1 MKEKEMKELVDKMFE
16 SATVLETN
24 MSSNDV
30 NRSKDLLVGGL
41 VKLLNDGMKI
51 DDIYSILNKE
61 KKEKLSEVMTDLFH
75 IGIIL
80 GVFLR
85 DTETLLPTLKRM
97 LEENTELQQKLEDFQ
112 KRGSKFEL
120 NMFG

>member
-1 MKEKEMKELVDKMFE
+1 MKENEIKELVVKMFE
-16 SATVLETN
+16 SATILETN
-24 MSSNDV
+24 MSPIDV
-30 NRSKDLLVGGL
+30 IKSKDLLVGGL

-51 DDIYSILNKE
+51 DDIYSILNEE
-61 KKEKLSEVMTDLFH
+61 KKEELAEVMTDLFH

-85 DTETLLPTLKRM
+85 DTETLLPTVKRM
-97 LEENTELQQKLEDFQ
+97 LEENTELQQKLEEFR

>member
-1 MKEKEMKELVDKMFE
+1 MKENEIKEFVDKMFE
-16 SATVLETN
+16 SATILETN
-24 MSSNDV
+24 MSPIDV
-30 NRSKDLLVGGL
+30 IKSKDLLVGGL
-41 VKLLNDGMKI
+41 VKLFNDGMKI
-51 DDIYSILNKE
+51 DDIYSILNEE
-61 KKEKLSEVMTDLFH
+61 KKEKLAEVMTDLFH

-97 LEENTELQQKLEDFQ
+97 LEENTELQQKLEEFR